1 MEING
6 LPLHALIVHA
16 AVVFG
21 PLAALL
27 GVLYAVPRFRERA
40 RWPLVLSVVVLV
52 VSVWVSYLSGEQLE
66 ETGNYANDPLR
77 PLLETHQERAEVLRV
92 SATVFALV
100 TVLSAFWRT
109 RSAGLRTTLAVLTAV
124 AAAVTGVYVVLTGD
138 AGAQIAWY
146 GTEV

>member
-6 LPLHALIVHA
+6 LPLHAIVVHA

-21 PLAALL
+21 PLAALF
-27 GVLYAVPRFRERA
+27 GVLYAVPRFREKL
-40 RWPLVLSVVVLV
+40 RWPLVLSVLVLV
-52 VSVWVSYLSGEQLE
+52 GSVWVAYLSGQQLE
-66 ETGNYANDPLR
+66 DTGNYATGPLR
-77 PLLETHQERAEVLRV
+77 ELLETHEERAEILRI
-92 SATVFALV
+92 SATVFALI

-124 AAAVTGVYVVLTGD
+124 AAVVTGIYVVLTGD